1 LKRYHQRMQRFP
13 LSLPRGPRTQLN
25 AGYEELLQHVVCPLP
40 REHPANK
47 WITDATWKVVDYRA
61 MLCRKG
67 MLSQTAVRSLGQKIK
82 ACLQA
87 DCLKRAETT
96 ASNVKGCLA
105 VGEYIEAWCYLKG
118 WYRSAED
125 RAPKPCPE
133 TLAKQTDERI
143 QLYTTPPP
151 RGGQCGLT
159 LTPPKSL
166 MRLQQIQN

>member
-1 LKRYHQRMQRFP
+1 M
-13 LSLPRGPRTQLN
+13 
-25 AGYEELLQHVVCPLP
+25 VCPPP
-40 REHPANK
+40 RESPQNK
-47 WITDATWKVVDYRA
+47 WITDATWKVVDYHA
-61 MLCRKG
+61 MLRRKG
-67 MLSQTAVRSLGQKIK
+67 MLSKAAARNLGWKIK

-87 DCLKRAETT
+87 DRLMRAETT
-96 ASNVKGCLA
+96 ASNVEGCLA
-105 VGEYIEAWCYLKG
+105 AGEYIEAWRYLKG
-118 WYRSAED
+118 WYCSAED

-143 QLYTTPPP
+143 QLYNAPPPP